1 MTSILIL
8 NGPNLNLL
16 GTRQPEIY
24 GHTTLSDVEEMCRS
38 HGKSRGIDIACAQ
51 SNHEGALVTAIQE
64 ARGTH
69 DGIIFNAGAYTHTSI
84 ALLDALRTVRQ
95 PIVEV
100 HLSNI
105 FRREAFRRHSYVAE
119 AATGVICGFGVG
131 GYLLALDAIDSEARA
146 READ

>member
-69 DGIIFNAGAYTHTSI
+69 DGIVLNAGAYTHTSI
-84 ALLDALRTVRQ
+84 ALMDAIKGTEAKV
-95 PIVEV
+95 VEL
-100 HLSNI
+100 HLSNVHAREE
-105 FRREAFRRHSYVAE
+105 FRHRSFISPVAV
-119 AATGVICGFGVG
+119 GVIAGFGAQ
-131 GYLLALDAIDSEARA
+131 GYILAIDALA
-146 READ
+146 AHLGVA

>member
-38 HGKSRGIDIACAQ
+38 HGKSRGIDIVCAQ

-69 DGIIFNAGAYTHTSI
+69 DGIVLNAGAYTHTSI
-84 ALLDALRTVRQ
+84 ALMDAIKGTEAKV
-95 PIVEV
+95 VEL
-100 HLSNI
+100 HLSNVHAREE
-105 FRREAFRRHSYVAE
+105 FRHRSFISPVAV
-119 AATGVICGFGVG
+119 GVIAGFGAQ
-131 GYLLALDAIDSEARA
+131 GYILAIDALA
-146 READ
+146 AHLGVA